1 VNVLALI
8 HGEQVR
14 SGVFADAIRGAGHR
28 LDEQSFLDGRPR
40 LDGADAV
47 IVLGGSMHP
56 DQDDEHPW
64 LPEETHVLRG
74 LLEAG
79 TPLLGVCLG
88 AQMLARAAGGAVR
101 PAAEPE
107 IGWFDVEVTEPG
119 DPLLG
124 PLPPRFEAFQ
134 WHSYT
139 YDLPPGAVEIARSP
153 VCSQGFR
160 LGARVWGVQFHP
172 EVTAAQIESWL
183 ADPDDPAPD
192 PERLRRETAER
203 IEAWNELGRGLCRRF
218 LAVCG

>member
-1 VNVLALI
+1 MNVLALV

-28 LDEQSFLDGRPR
+28 LEERSFLAGRPE
-40 LDGADAV
+40 LGGADAV

-64 LPEETHVLRG
+64 LPEETRVLRG
-74 LLEAG
+74 LLDRG

-88 AQMLARAAGGAVR
+88 AQMLARAAGGAVL
-101 PAAEPE
+101 PAPEPE
-107 IGWFDVEVTEPG
+107 IGWFDVEVTEPA

-124 PLPPRFEAFQ
+124 PLPSRFEAFQ

-139 YDLPPGAVEIARSP
+139 YELPPGAVEIARSP

-160 LGARVWGVQFHP
+160 LGDRAWGVQFHP

-183 ADPDDPAPD
+183 ADEDDPAPD
-192 PERLRRETAER
+192 PERLRRETAGR
-203 IEAWNELGRGLCRRF
+203 IEAWNELGRALCRRF
-218 LAVCG
+218 LAAV

>member
-1 VNVLALI
+1 VNVLALV

-14 SGVFADAIRGAGHR
+14 SGVFAEAVGDAGHS
-28 LDEQSFLDGRPR
+28 LEESSFLDGRPR

-64 LPEETHVLRG
+64 LPEETRVLRG
-74 LLEAG
+74 LLDRG

-88 AQMLARAAGGAVR
+88 AQMLARAAGGAVL
-101 PAAEPE
+101 PAPEPE
-107 IGWFDVEVTEPG
+107 IGWLEVEVTDPD

-124 PLPPRFEAFQ
+124 PLPRRFEAFQ

-139 YDLPPGAVEIARSP
+139 YDLPHGAVEVARSP
-153 VCSQGFR
+153 VCGQAFR
-160 LGARVWGVQFHP
+160 LGDRAWGVQFHP
-172 EVTAAQIESWL
+172 EVTAAQVESWL

-192 PERLRRETAER
+192 PERLRRETGER
-203 IEAWNELGRGLCRRF
+203 IEAWNELGRDLCSRFLDLCR
-218 LAVCG
+218 